1 MAGSEQHGPGRR
13 ASASVVRDMD
23 QPRAHHRVP
32 RRGGAAGWRV
42 ATPAVA
48 VAAGVLLVTSAVT
61 SQGTDL
67 RPGRYDSLAD
77 LARQESQR
85 VTALREEVADLR
97 ADVAGMSADLDSRVL
112 DQLERRGDGLTGPA
126 GLSAVRGPGVTVS
139 LDDAPEEFRRAAGD
153 QVADAIVHQQ
163 DIQAVVNVLWAG
175 GAEAM
180 TLQGQRVVSTTGI
193 KCVGNTVILHG
204 VPYSPPYVVRA
215 IGDAATLRASLAASR
230 YVQAYLEA
238 VEDYEL
244 GWAVMT
250 ERRITAPA
258 YTGPVE
264 LRFARP
270 VEPVE
275 PVQQVE
281 RVS

>member
-1 MAGSEQHGPGRR
+1 
-13 ASASVVRDMD
+13 MD
-23 QPRAHHRVP
+23 QPRAPHRASG
-32 RRGGAAGWRV
+32 RSGRGPAWRL
-42 ATPAVA
+42 ATPAVF

-61 SQGTDL
+61 SRGTDL

-85 VTALREEVADLR
+85 VKALRDRVADLSADVEELSAGLDSDALAELQAR
-97 ADVAGMSADLDSRVL
+97 ADALA
-112 DQLERRGDGLTGPA
+112 GPA
-126 GLSAVRGPGVTVS
+126 GLSAVRGPGLTVS
-139 LDDAPEEFRRAAGD
+139 LDDAPEDLRAAAGA

-163 DIQAVVNVLWAG
+163 DIQAVVNALWAG

-193 KCVGNTVILHG
+193 RCVGNTVILHG

-215 IGDAATLRASLAASR
+215 IGDADSMERSLDASR
-230 YVQAYLEA
+230 YIQAYLEA
-238 VEDYEL
+238 VEGYGL
-244 GWAVMT
+244 GWSVRV

-258 YTGPVE
+258 YAGTTE
-264 LRFARP
+264 LRHARP

-275 PVQQVE
+275 PPQRVE
-281 RVS
+281 RAS